1 MANEKS
7 EPTQYLVDVRSLS
20 SELKKFADERDWAKF
35 HSPKNLVMALTGEVG
50 ELNEIF
56 QWLTTSESELAG
68 SDPKTAVAIRHE
80 IADVLLYLVRLS
92 DVLDID
98 LNSAVAEKLKIN
110 ANKYPSE
117 SVKGSAKKY
126 NA

>member
-1 MANEKS
+1 MAIEKS
-7 EPTQYLVDVRSLS
+7 QLQRHLIDVRSLS
-20 SELKKFADERDWAKF
+20 SELEKFADDRDWAKF

-56 QWLTTSESELAG
+56 QWLSTDESSLVANDPNTS
-68 SDPKTAVAIRHE
+68 VAIRHE
-80 IADVLLYLVRLS
+80 IADVFLYLVRLA
-92 DVLDID
+92 DVLGID
-98 LNSAVAEKLKIN
+98 LNDAVCEKLRIN
-110 ANKYPSE
+110 AEKYPSE